1 MQTAS
6 TIIAAISCT
15 GSSIVKPRSCLCRM
29 AGGRWPEMDKPK
41 FISRRTL
48 QQLPE
53 EKRLFMEE
61 VLIPEGK
68 YQVVDDE
75 LKVA

>member
-1 MQTAS
+1 
-6 TIIAAISCT
+6 
-15 GSSIVKPRSCLCRM
+15 
-29 AGGRWPEMDKPK
+29 MDKPK